1 MARHHPEHAHH
12 HRRRRRPQAAEIN
25 QTIEVA
31 PIDTNLLLILD
42 TSGSMNT
49 GDGVGGTSRLAT
61 AISALNQ
68 LLDSYDNFGEV
79 RVRLVAFSDVSSSR
93 GSGWMAVSEAKALLA
108 ALTPAAAPTTMRR
121 WPRPNP
127 PSPPPASSHPGRTS
141 PTSSR
146 TVSPASR
153 SGPSM
158 QTRKAPGRAS

>member
-1 MARHHPEHAHH
+1 
-12 HRRRRRPQAAEIN
+12 
-25 QTIEVA
+25 
-31 PIDTNLLLILD
+31 
-42 TSGSMNT
+42 MNT
-49 GDGVGGTSRLAT
+49 NDGVDGTSRLAT

-127 PSPPPASSHPGRTS
+127 PSPPRQARIRAEHRLLPLGRSAQLHAVGRRCKRGKRLEELPEHQWITS
-141 PTSSR
+141 YALGMGSA
-146 TVSPASR
+146 TV
-153 SGPSM
+153 
-158 QTRKAPGRAS
+158 RAI